1 MGFPE
6 DVTASVYLRDRCLR
20 LPLPTGCGPWCVG
33 FRPTGA
39 QSCRGVLQSWPLAIP
54 TAHLLRRLAST
65 PLATEFLRRGSLLL
79 SGSERRLATLD
90 SLGTASLAHLNNDQV
105 QLVIAECAAYF
116 QVNPY
121 SRWFNPLDQILQG
134 LGVSYFSNTACHL
147 DLVQWATDPIWG
159 KISDKSLRS
168 ELLEDGVPHLRNQL
182 EHYDIRTILLNGG
195 QVLRQVQDIG
205 LVELR
210 EAGRMDL
217 GPRTYHLVTGESN
230 GIQWLG
236 WSANL
241 QSSFGITSEFK
252 ARLRDWVADVGLDR
266 PPEKVAR

>member
-1 MGFPE
+1 MP
-6 DVTASVYLRDRCLR
+6 DSHC
-20 LPLPTGCGPWCVG
+20 
-33 FRPTGA
+33 
-39 QSCRGVLQSWPLAIP
+39 
-54 TAHLLRRLAST
+54 RLAAVHGASGSARPEPSRAGEYSSRGLWRSQQLICCDAWHQ
-65 PLATEFLRRGSLLL
+65 PLSTEFLRRGSLI

-90 SLGTASLAHLNNDQV
+90 SLGTASLAHLNDDQV

-230 GIQWLG
+230 GIQWLDGRPTCKAHSESLLSSRHDSGTGSPTSG
-236 WSANL
+236 WTAHRR
-241 QSSFGITSEFK
+241 
-252 ARLRDWVADVGLDR
+252 RLLADGLNR
-266 PPEKVAR
+266 LLRAVPSPRH